1 MSGINIPTCLWA
13 QTKEAVYVTVDVPDV
28 TDEKISVDANVLKF
42 SAKSGGKQYECT
54 MELFEPINAEESKYE
69 VRGRNVFF
77 SLKRAESEE
86 EKDEV
91 YWPRLLKDKNL
102 QKRFVKC
109 DWNKWVD
116 EDEDE
121 GANDV
126 DTSGM
131 QGMGGGGGGGGGMDM
146 AAMQQMMAGMGGGG
160 GMPGMGG
167 LGGGGGGGG
176 MDMAAMQKMMAQMGG
191 GGGGAGAGLGGGL
204 GKMGG
209 NDDEPDSDDDDEDV
223 DDLDDMPELE

>member
-191 GGGGAGAGLGGGL
+191 GGAGAGLGGGL

>member
-1 MSGINIPTCLWA
+1 MSGVNIPTCLWA

-42 SAKSGGKQYECT
+42 SAKSGGKQYECE
-54 MELFEPINAEESKYE
+54 MELFEAINADESKYE

-77 SLKRAESEE
+77 SLKRVESEE
-86 EKDEV
+86 EKEEV

-109 DWNKWVD
+109 DWNRWVD

-131 QGMGGGGGGGGGMDM
+131 QGMGGGGGMDM
-146 AAMQQMMAGMGGGG
+146 AAMQQMMAGMG
-160 GMPGMGG
+160 
-167 LGGGGGGGG
+167 GGGGGGGG
-176 MDMAAMQKMMAQMGG
+176 MDMAAMQKMMAGM
-191 GGGGAGAGLGGGL
+191 GGGAGAGAG
-204 GKMGG
+204 MGAKVG
-209 NDDEPDSDDDDEDV
+209 ANDDEPDSDDDDDV

>member
-1 MSGINIPTCLWA
+1 MSGVNIPTCLWA

-42 SAKSGGKQYECT
+42 SAKSGGKQYECE
-54 MELFEPINAEESKYE
+54 MELFEAINADESKYE

-77 SLKRAESEE
+77 SLKRVESEE
-86 EKDEV
+86 EKEEV

-109 DWNKWVD
+109 DWNRWVD

-131 QGMGGGGGGGGGMDM
+131 QGMGGGGGGGMDM

-160 GMPGMGG
+160 GMPGMPGMP
-167 LGGGGGGGG
+167 GGGGGGGG

-191 GGGGAGAGLGGGL
+191 GGAGMGAKVGA
-204 GKMGG
+204 
-209 NDDEPDSDDDDEDV
+209 NDNEPDSDDDDDV

>member
-131 QGMGGGGGGGGGMDM
+131 QGMGGGGGGGMDM

-160 GMPGMGG
+160 GG
-167 LGGGGGGGG
+167 LLVEWIWL
-176 MDMAAMQKMMAQMGG
+176 QCVMMAQMGG
-191 GGGGAGAGLGGGL
+191 GGGG
-204 GKMGG
+204 
-209 NDDEPDSDDDDEDV
+209 
-223 DDLDDMPELE
+223 MPGWVVV

>member
-91 YWPRLLKDKNL
+91 YWPRLLKDKKHIEYGKNAKINSL
-102 QKRFVKC
+102 NFTWDKVIENYKRI
-109 DWNKWVD
+109 
-116 EDEDE
+116 
-121 GANDV
+121 
-126 DTSGM
+126 
-131 QGMGGGGGGGGGMDM
+131 
-146 AAMQQMMAGMGGGG
+146 
-160 GMPGMGG
+160 
-167 LGGGGGGGG
+167 L
-176 MDMAAMQKMMAQMGG
+176 
-191 GGGGAGAGLGGGL
+191 
-204 GKMGG
+204 
-209 NDDEPDSDDDDEDV
+209 
-223 DDLDDMPELE
+223 

>member
-131 QGMGGGGGGGGGMDM
+131 QGMGGGGGGGGMDM

>member
-1 MSGINIPTCLWA
+1 MPLVNCAYANLQRQLYRKALKNAENAIAVDNTCLKA
-13 QTKEAVYVTVDVPDV
+13 YLLGS
-28 TDEKISVDANVLKF
+28 KI
-42 SAKSGGKQYECT
+42 
-54 MELFEPINAEESKYE
+54 
-69 VRGRNVFF
+69 
-77 SLKRAESEE
+77 
-86 EKDEV
+86 
-91 YWPRLLKDKNL
+91 LLKLKKKKKAIKMIQNGLNIAKELDDTLIYFDTIIEMEDAYETMTLKKASTSTINNSDKN
-102 QKRFVKC
+102 QKKSVNNIRC
-109 DWNKWVD
+109 
-116 EDEDE
+116 
-121 GANDV
+121 ANDV

-131 QGMGGGGGGGGGMDM
+131 QGMGGGGGGGMDM

>member
-91 YWPRLLKDKNL
+91 LNEVL
-102 QKRFVKC
+102 
-109 DWNKWVD
+109 
-116 EDEDE
+116 
-121 GANDV
+121 
-126 DTSGM
+126 DTYHTCPLHIKAIFFYKSHF
-131 QGMGGGGGGGGGMDM
+131 
-146 AAMQQMMAGMGGGG
+146 
-160 GMPGMGG
+160 
-167 LGGGGGGGG
+167 
-176 MDMAAMQKMMAQMGG
+176 
-191 GGGGAGAGLGGGL
+191 
-204 GKMGG
+204 
-209 NDDEPDSDDDDEDV
+209 
-223 DDLDDMPELE
+223 